1 VWWALPTRLRAAGVA
16 IEDVTALSA
25 LLTLPWAVK
34 FLWAPGVDALR
45 ASGVPLRRS
54 IFVAQLAMAATLVPL
69 LAIELPGDY
78 AWLVCT
84 LLLHAVCA
92 ATQDVAI
99 DALAVSTL
107 PIGERGGATGWMQA
121 GMLLGRALFG
131 GAALQ
136 AEAWVG
142 AQPVIAALIAL
153 LLVSSALVA
162 LAQGEPSHPD
172 DAGPGA
178 FARSL
183 GILREVAR
191 RRATWL
197 GVGFATLGGGGMEA
211 AGTVAG
217 PMLIDRGLSEAA
229 VGRFFAVPA
238 VLAMALGALLG
249 GRLSDRRNR
258 RRVAAWQ
265 LLALTGVLLALE
277 GGIDAAE
284 AVHRGLRDG
293 NRRRTFAAYD
303 RSQRRAYRFFRRYV
317 TGFYRPEFRDLLLRP
332 GDPLGLSK
340 AVVTVLAGNA
350 RPSLKMRLRLELFFV
365 MVALQRFVEVAPRL
379 HAWGERELEER

>member
-1 VWWALPTRLRAAGVA
+1 MWWALPTRLRAAGVA

-265 LLALTGVLLALE
+265 LLALTGVLLALALAAQGHGSGTRLIVVLTCAYAMFGAFTSASYALYMDLTDPE
-277 GGIDAAE
+277 LGGTQFSSFMAGVNLAAVWSGWVVGRLVATFDYPAAL
-284 AVHRGLRDG
+284 AVL
-293 NRRRTFAAYD
+293 ALA
-303 RSQRRAYRFFRRYV
+303 SLPALALLPPMRRAA
-317 TGFYRPEFRDLLLRP
+317 P
-332 GDPLGLSK
+332 
-340 AVVTVLAGNA
+340 AGQP
-350 RPSLKMRLRLELFFV
+350 PSL
-365 MVALQRFVEVAPRL
+365 
-379 HAWGERELEER
+379 

>member
-1 VWWALPTRLRAAGVA
+1 VWWALPTRLRAAGVP

-54 IFVAQLAMAATLVPL
+54 IFAAQLAMAATLAPL
-69 LAIELPGDY
+69 LVIELPGDY
-78 AWLVCT
+78 AWLVAA

-107 PIGERGGATGWMQA
+107 PVGERGGATGWMQA

-142 AQPVIAALIAL
+142 AGPVIAALIAL
-153 LLVSSALVA
+153 LLASSALVA
-162 LAQGEPSHPD
+162 LARGEPSPPG

-178 FARSL
+178 FTRSL

-191 RRATWL
+191 RRSTWL
-197 GVGFATLGGGGMEA
+197 GVGFATIGGGGMEA

-229 VGRFFAVPA
+229 VGRFFAAPA
-238 VLAMALGALLG
+238 VMAMALGALLG
-249 GRLSDRRNR
+249 GRLSDRRHR

-265 LLALTGVLLALE
+265 LLVMTGVLLALATAAQGHGPGMRLVVMLTGAYAMFGAFTSASYALYMDLTDPE
-277 GGIDAAE
+277 LGGTQFSSFMAGVNLAA
-284 AVHRGLRDG
+284 VWSGWLVGRLV
-293 NRRRTFAAYD
+293 AAFDYP
-303 RSQRRAYRFFRRYV
+303 AA
-317 TGFYRPEFRDLLLRP
+317 L
-332 GDPLGLSK
+332 
-340 AVVTVLAGNA
+340 AVLALSSLLALALLPPMGRLA
-350 RPSLKMRLRLELFFV
+350 HPGPSADRGW
-365 MVALQRFVEVAPRL
+365 P
-379 HAWGERELEER
+379 